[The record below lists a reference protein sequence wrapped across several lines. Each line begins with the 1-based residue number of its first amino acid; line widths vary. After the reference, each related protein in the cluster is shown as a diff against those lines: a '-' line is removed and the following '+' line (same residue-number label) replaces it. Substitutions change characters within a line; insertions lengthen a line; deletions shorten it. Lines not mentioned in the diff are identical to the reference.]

1 MALSPSAGS
10 RGAALLIT
18 TALILFAAPREAFS
32 DPPPEPAIV
41 APAPAPDAVAPAK
54 PADPWA
60 DVRRPWLY
68 ASDPTAPPAGHVLTS
83 LGVGIAQI
91 DRGAARPFAANIAHA
106 GAVFSAEAEVG
117 IFKFASLHAEGLLA
131 GDGGNVNGGA
141 MLGASVYLLGPKSP
155 VGIVLSGGYLHELG
169 GVDGVWGRASI
180 AGNIGHLRLVL
191 TGLGEHVFSGPGTG
205 PGSALRDGVDLLV
218 TAGASYRVTDLFQLG
233 AEYVV
238 QDLEGLWDP
247 GELDG
252 GARHFIGPTATLA
265 LARHVQIGAGPSF
278 GLSPQSPR
286 VLGRM
291 SASYAF

>member
-1 MALSPSAGS
+1 MASTTSAAA
-10 RGAALLIT
+10 RGAT
-18 TALILFAAPREAFS
+18 ILFAAALVALVAPCEAAAE
-32 DPPPEPAIV
+32 PPPEPSIL
-41 APAPAPDAVAPAK
+41 APAPAPDADADEPAK
-54 PADPWA
+54 KADPWA

-91 DRGAARPFAANIAHA
+91 DRGAARPFAANVAHA
-106 GAVFSAEAEVG
+106 GAVFSAGAEVG

-131 GDGGNVNGGA
+131 GDGGNVNGGT
-141 MLGASVYLLGPKSP
+141 MLGASFYLLGPKSP
-155 VGIVLSGGYLHELG
+155 VGVVVSGGYLRELG
-169 GVDGVWGRASI
+169 GADGVWGRASI
-180 AGNIGHLRLVL
+180 AGDLGHFRLIF
-191 TGLGEHVFSGPGTG
+191 TGLGEHVFSTKD
-205 PGSALRDGVDLLV
+205 SAGGLRDGIDLLI
-218 TAGASYRVTDLFQLG
+218 TAGASYRVSDTFQLG

-247 GELDG
+247 EELDG
-252 GARHFIGPTATLA
+252 GVRHFLGPTATLQ

-278 GLSPQSPR
+278 GLSAAAPR

>member
-1 MALSPSAGS
+1 MASTPSAGS
-10 RGAALLIT
+10 RGAS
-18 TALILFAAPREAFS
+18 ILFAAALLVAS
-32 DPPPEPAIV
+32 DPRDAAADPLPEATALP
-41 APAPAPDAVAPAK
+41 PAPDAIEPAK
-54 PADPWA
+54 QADPWV

-83 LGVGIAQI
+83 LGVGVAQI
-91 DRGAARPFAANIAHA
+91 DRGAARPFAANVAHS
-106 GAVFSAEAEVG
+106 GAVFSAGAEVG

-141 MLGASVYLLGPKSP
+141 MLGASIYVLGPKSP
-155 VGIVLSGGYLHELG
+155 VGLVFSGGYLRELG
-169 GVDGVWGRASI
+169 GANGVWGRAAI
-180 AGNIGHLRLVL
+180 AGDIGRFRLIL
-191 TGLGEHVFSGPGTG
+191 TGLGEHVFSTTG
-205 PGSALRDGVDLLV
+205 PGSAPRDGIDLLL
-218 TAGASYRVTDLFQLG
+218 TAGASFRVTDTFQLG

-252 GARHFIGPTATLA
+252 GVRHFIGPVATLK

-286 VLGRM
+286 LLGRM

>member
-1 MALSPSAGS
+1 MALSTSAGS
-10 RGAALLIT
+10 PGAALRVAAALIT
-18 TALILFAAPREAFS
+18 FAAPRGAS
-32 DPPPEPAIV
+32 ADPIAAIDLLV
-41 APAPAPDAVAPAK
+41 PTPAPDAPEPAK
-54 PADPWA
+54 KADPWI

-91 DRGAARPFAANIAHA
+91 DRGAARPFAANVAHA
-106 GAVFSAEAEVG
+106 GAVFSAAAEVG

-131 GDGGNVNGGA
+131 GDGGSVNGGA
-141 MLGASVYLLGPKSP
+141 MLGASIYPLGPKSP
-155 VGIVLSGGYLHELG
+155 VGIVVSGGYLHELG
-169 GVDGVWGRASI
+169 GADGVWGRASI
-180 AGNIGHLRLVL
+180 AGNIGQLRLVF
-191 TGLGEHVFSGPGTG
+191 TGLGEHVVSATG
-205 PGSALRDGVDLLV
+205 PGSELRDGVDLLV
-218 TAGASYRVTDLFQLG
+218 TAGASYRVTDSFQLG

-247 GELDG
+247 EELDG

-265 LARHVQIGAGPSF
+265 LARHIQLGAGPSF
-278 GLSPQSPR
+278 GLSPRSPR